1 VIEGIVAWRLQER
14 SAKAIYSL
22 SQATVRRGSR
32 TLRKVIFGVLLA
44 ALVVAPA
51 YAQETGAS
59 CAPIA
64 DNTERLACYDKL
76 FRTDTPPPEGNA
88 VTIESERLI
97 PALPTGRKPAEMIVA
112 CDAGV
117 LTVRFSFAGQLVSAT
132 GDIAPVT
139 FQVDQN
145 ATAVRTLN
153 AAADNTA
160 VGFWTT
166 DESSMFLNSLV
177 GGTNLKVR
185 MTPVRQRSLTVDF
198 RLAEQRD
205 AIAAVRSACQ

>member
-1 VIEGIVAWRLQER
+1 M
-14 SAKAIYSL
+14 
-22 SQATVRRGSR
+22 
-32 TLRKVIFGVLLA
+32 LLA
-44 ALVVAPA
+44 ALMAAPA
-51 YAQETGAS
+51 HAQETGAS

-64 DNTERLACYDKL
+64 DDLERLTCYDGL
-76 FRTDTPPPEGNA
+76 FRTDNPQPGGGA
-88 VTIESERLI
+88 ISVESERLI
-97 PALPTGRKPAEMIVA
+97 PALPTGRKPAEMVVSCEA
-112 CDAGV
+112 EV
-117 LTVRFSFAGQLVSAT
+117 LTIQFRFAGQLISAT

-153 AAADNTA
+153 ASPDNTA

-166 DESSMFLNSLV
+166 EESSVFLNSLA

-198 RLAEQRD
+198 RLAEHRD
-205 AIAAVRSACQ
+205 AINAVRDTCR